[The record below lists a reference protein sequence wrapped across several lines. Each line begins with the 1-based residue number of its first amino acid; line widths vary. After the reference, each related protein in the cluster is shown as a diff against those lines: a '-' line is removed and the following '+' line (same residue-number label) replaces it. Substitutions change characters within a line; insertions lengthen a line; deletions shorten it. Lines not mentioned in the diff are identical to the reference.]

1 MSKIS
6 GPYLNNTVKFNLC
19 KSMKKNRN
27 GSFSCSGKFSE
38 LLLRMKLA
46 SLLLLCVMPQV
57 FASANGQTLSLKKQ
71 NASLEEILWALKE
84 KTRLVFMYSDEDIAP
99 VRGITINMKNTQ
111 VDAILDKCLEGT
123 GLSYIRQN
131 NAIVIRRSWKSENVP
146 QARMRKISGKVTN
159 MNGEPLPGVTV
170 LIEGTTIGVAT
181 DIDGKYII
189 ECPDFHDIA
198 LNFTFIGM
206 KPQKVMAGPKN
217 VIDVRLEEEVN
228 RLEEAVAVGYGTTKV
243 KDMTGAVTRLGSKDM
258 ETAPMGAT
266 IQSMLQGKAPGVNV
280 MISSASPTSPVS
292 VIIRGASSLSGD
304 SQPLWVIDGVPEYNA
319 GTSGDVANTLY
330 NLNLT
335 DVESIDILK
344 DASATAIYGS
354 RAANGVVLVTT
365 KRGKAGMAPQLEF
378 SARYGIQTLNAN
390 DFRVLSAEE
399 YIRVSKAACAMGLF
413 TRGSLDYFTRQYVD
427 QAYFD
432 SHINNSQFDLNT
444 LTDDFY
450 LKDAYGNGNTDW
462 WELMTRNAAAQDYS
476 IGIRGGAKASSYSA
490 SIYYKDQKGI
500 VKGGDSKMLGASFNF
515 DAAVRDIIRFKL
527 DLRATARTANDKD
540 NMIGEILNMR
550 PDVPAYNEDGTI
562 NRISYYV
569 KNPLLSLM
577 DTDEAKGRNFS
588 GTLGLEWDI
597 LKGLTFR
604 TSGTAQYNVNKYST
618 YSIAWYD
625 DAESKA
631 SVSKNES
638 YTYIWDNTVSY
649 VNSWGKHSLVGL
661 VGFSV
666 EKYES
671 DGLEASG
678 SGFPDDHVLTDLSS
692 AAKKNSISSSY
703 GSNALASFLSRL
715 EYKFNSRY
723 LLTLNFRTDG
733 SSKFG
738 PDKRWGYFPS
748 VAVAWI
754 MTEENFMKENADF
767 VSYLKLRGS
776 VGKTGSQNLGNYDWR
791 TLMGSSTYNG
801 VPGIIPFSLGN
812 DILQWEEQ
820 VQQEIGLD
828 YGFWNDRIRGTLGF
842 YQKKVDNLLYGDPVP
857 VSSSFFN
864 VVQNI
869 GSLKNRGVEFDI
881 RVDIVKNL
889 QKDLTWNVDFNIA
902 RNRTTLEKLNS
913 TDGYFGG
920 GANNWFRIEEG
931 GETGQFYGYKDA
943 GRLFMTNEE
952 LVGLKT
958 VDPETGV
965 LNYYR
970 DANNYERQGDV
981 YVMDLDGDGKITAD
995 GDRTVIGNANP
1006 DFFGGFGSTLYWKGL
1021 MLNAVF
1027 SYSVGGDRFWENEKK
1042 TSGDMN
1048 AYNTSNRILDSWTVN
1063 PGKNASYPRAMY
1075 YGWGENSII
1084 TDRYI
1089 HDASYLRM
1097 TALNLSYRLPNHLY
1111 KNSILNAVEFTFQAT
1126 NLFTWTK
1133 YPGMDPQG
1141 NFSTTYSAFFSMGV
1155 DYSTY
1160 PSARTYNLGI
1170 KLTLK

>member
-1 MSKIS
+1 
-6 GPYLNNTVKFNLC
+6 
-19 KSMKKNRN
+19 MKKNRN
-27 GSFSCSGKFSE
+27 GSFSYSGKLSKV
-38 LLLRMKLA
+38 LLRMKLTFV
-46 SLLLLCVMPQV
+46 LLLCVMSQV
-57 FASANGQTLSLKKQ
+57 FALASAQTVSLKKQ
-71 NASLEEILWALKE
+71 NASLEEILWELKE
-84 KTRLVFMYSDEDIAP
+84 KTQLVFMYSDEDIAS
-99 VRGITINMKNTQ
+99 VKGIDIDMKNTQ
-111 VDAILDKCLEGT
+111 VDAILNKCLEGT
-123 GLSYIRQN
+123 DLKYVREN
-131 NAIVIRRSWKSENVP
+131 NAIVIRRSRQSENVP
-146 QARMRKISGKVTN
+146 QVRMRKISGKVTDTS
-159 MNGEPLPGVTV
+159 GDPLPGVTILV
-170 LIEGTTIGVAT
+170 DGTTIGVAT
-181 DIDGKYII
+181 DNEGIYSL
-189 ECPDFHDIA
+189 ECPEAPDLA
-198 LNFTFIGM
+198 LNFTFMGM
-206 KPQKVMAGPKN
+206 KSQKVTVGPKN
-217 VIDVRLEEEVN
+217 VIDVTLEEEMN

-292 VIIRGASSLSGD
+292 VIIRGSSSLSGD

-319 GTSGDVANTLY
+319 STSGDVSNTLY

-365 KRGKAGMAPQLEF
+365 KRGKAGMKPQLEF
-378 SARYGIQTLNAN
+378 SARYGIQTMNAN
-390 DFRVLSAEE
+390 DFRVLTADE
-399 YIRVSKAACAMGLF
+399 YIRVSKAACAMSLF
-413 TRGSLDYFTRQYVD
+413 TRGSLDYFTKKYVD
-427 QAYFD
+427 ETYFN
-432 SHINNSQFDLNT
+432 SHINHSQFDLNS
-444 LTDDFY
+444 LTDEFY
-450 LKDAYGNGNTDW
+450 LKDAYGNGDTDW
-462 WELMTRNAAAQDYS
+462 WDLMTRNAATQDYS
-476 IGIRGGAKASSYSA
+476 IGIRGGSKESSYSA

-500 VKGGDSKMLGASFNF
+500 VKGGNSKMLGGSFNF
-515 DAAVRDIIRFKL
+515 DAAVRDIVRFKL

-540 NMIGEILNMR
+540 NMIGEILDMR

-562 NRISYYV
+562 NMIDYYT

-597 LKGLTFR
+597 IKGLTFR
-604 TSGTAQYNVNKYST
+604 TSGTVQYNVNKYNT
-618 YSIAWYD
+618 YTIAWYD
-625 DAESKA
+625 GAESSA

-638 YTYIWDNTVSY
+638 YTYMWDNTLNY
-649 VNSWGKHSLVGL
+649 VNTWKKHSLVGL
-661 VGFSV
+661 AGFSI

-671 DGLEASG
+671 DGLGASG
-678 SGFPDDHVLTDLSS
+678 SGFPDDQVLTNLNS

-703 GSNALASFLSRL
+703 SSNTLASFLSRL
-715 EYKFNSRY
+715 EYKFNNRY
-723 LLTLNFRTDG
+723 LLTLNFRADG
-733 SSKFG
+733 SSQFG

-748 VAVAWI
+748 GAVAWI
-754 MTEENFMKENADF
+754 ITEENFMKDYSNI

-776 VGKTGSQNLGNYDWR
+776 VGKTGSQNLGAYDWR
-791 TLMGSSTYNG
+791 TLMGSATYNG
-801 VPGIIPFSLGN
+801 AAGIVPSSLGN

-820 VQQEIGLD
+820 IQKEVGLD
-828 YGFWNDRIRGTLGF
+828 YGFWDDRIRGTLGY
-842 YQKKVDNLLYGDPVP
+842 YQKKVDNLLYSDPVP
-857 VSSSFFN
+857 TSSSFSS
-864 VVQNI
+864 VYQNI
-869 GSLKNRGVEFDI
+869 GSLKNRGIEFDV
-881 RVDIVKNL
+881 RVDIIKNAP
-889 QKDLTWNVDFNIA
+889 KDLTWNVDFNIA

-913 TDGYFGG
+913 SDGYFGG
-920 GANNWFRIEEG
+920 GAYDYFKIEEG
-931 GETGQFYGYKDA
+931 GETGRFYGYKDA

-958 VDPETGV
+958 IDPKTGT
-965 LNYYR
+965 LRYYR
-970 DANNYERQGDV
+970 DDYNYERQGDV
-981 YVMDLDGDGKITAD
+981 YIMDLDGDGQITAD

-1027 SYSVGGDRFWENEKK
+1027 SYSVGGDRFWDEEKNS
-1042 TSGDMN
+1042 SGDMN
-1048 AYNTSNRILDSWTVN
+1048 VYNTSNRILDSWTVN
-1063 PGKNASYPRAMY
+1063 PGVNASYPRAMY
-1075 YGWGENSII
+1075 YGWGSNSII

-1097 TALNLSYRLPNHLY
+1097 TALNLSYRLPKHLY

-1141 NFSTTYSAFFSMGV
+1141 NFSTTYSAFYNMGI

-1160 PSARTYNLGI
+1160 PSARTYNFGI

>member
-1 MSKIS
+1 
-6 GPYLNNTVKFNLC
+6 
-19 KSMKKNRN
+19 MKKNRN
-27 GSFSCSGKFSE
+27 GSFSYSGKLSKV
-38 LLLRMKLA
+38 LLRMKLTFV
-46 SLLLLCVMPQV
+46 LLLCVMSQV
-57 FASANGQTLSLKKQ
+57 FALASAQTVSLKKQ
-71 NASLEEILWALKE
+71 NASLEEILWELKE
-84 KTRLVFMYSDEDIAP
+84 KTQLVFMYSDEDIAS
-99 VRGITINMKNTQ
+99 VKGIDIDMKNTQ
-111 VDAILDKCLEGT
+111 VDAILNKCLEGT
-123 GLSYIRQN
+123 DLKYVREN
-131 NAIVIRRSWKSENVP
+131 NAIVIRRSRQSENVP
-146 QARMRKISGKVTN
+146 QVRMRKISGKVTDTS
-159 MNGEPLPGVTV
+159 GDPLPGVTILV
-170 LIEGTTIGVAT
+170 DGTTIGVAT
-181 DIDGKYII
+181 YNEGKYSL
-189 ECPDFHDIA
+189 ECPEAPDLA
-198 LNFTFIGM
+198 LNFTFMGM
-206 KPQKVMAGPKN
+206 KSQKVTVGPKN
-217 VIDVRLEEEVN
+217 VIDVTLEEEMN

-292 VIIRGASSLSGD
+292 VIIRGSSSLSGD

-319 GTSGDVANTLY
+319 STSGDVSNTLY

-335 DVESIDILK
+335 DVESVDILK

-365 KRGKAGMAPQLEF
+365 KRGKAGMKPQLEF

-390 DFRVLSAEE
+390 DFRVLTADE
-399 YIRVSKAACAMGLF
+399 YIRVSKAACAMSLF
-413 TRGSLDYFTRQYVD
+413 TRGSLDYFTRKYVD
-427 QAYFD
+427 ETYFN
-432 SHINNSQFDLNT
+432 SHINHSQFDLHS
-444 LTDDFY
+444 LTDEFY
-450 LKDAYGNGNTDW
+450 LKDAYGNGDTDW
-462 WELMTRNAAAQDYS
+462 WDLMTRNAATQDYS
-476 IGIRGGAKASSYSA
+476 IGIRGGSKESSYSA

-500 VKGGDSKMLGASFNF
+500 VKGGNSKMLGGSFNF

-540 NMIGEILNMR
+540 NMIGEILDMR

-562 NRISYYV
+562 NMIDYYT

-597 LKGLTFR
+597 IKGLTFR
-604 TSGTAQYNVNKYST
+604 TSGTVQYNVNKYNT
-618 YSIAWYD
+618 YTIAWYD
-625 DAESKA
+625 GAESSA

-638 YTYIWDNTVSY
+638 YTYMWDNTLNY
-649 VNSWGKHSLVGL
+649 VNTWKKHSLVGL
-661 VGFSV
+661 VGFSI

-671 DGLEASG
+671 DGLKASG
-678 SGFPDDHVLTDLSS
+678 SGFPDDQVLTNLNS

-703 GSNALASFLSRL
+703 TSNTLASFLSRL
-715 EYKFNSRY
+715 EYKFNNRY
-723 LLTLNFRTDG
+723 LLTLNFRADG
-733 SSKFG
+733 SSQFG

-748 VAVAWI
+748 GAVAWI
-754 MTEENFMKENADF
+754 ITEENFMKDYSNI

-776 VGKTGSQNLGNYDWR
+776 VGKTGSQNLGAYDWR
-791 TLMGSSTYNG
+791 TLMGSATYNG
-801 VPGIIPFSLGN
+801 AAGIVPSSLGN

-820 VQQEIGLD
+820 IQKEVGLD
-828 YGFWNDRIRGTLGF
+828 YGFWDDRIRGTLGY
-842 YQKKVDNLLYGDPVP
+842 YQKKVDNLLYSDPVP
-857 VSSSFFN
+857 TSSSFSS
-864 VVQNI
+864 VYQNI
-869 GSLKNRGVEFDI
+869 GSLKNRGIEFDV
-881 RVDIVKNL
+881 RVDIIKNV

-913 TDGYFGG
+913 SDGYFGG
-920 GANNWFRIEEG
+920 GAYDYFKIEEG
-931 GETGQFYGYKDA
+931 GETGRFYGYKDA

-958 VDPETGV
+958 IDPKTGT
-965 LNYYR
+965 LKYYR
-970 DANNYERQGDV
+970 DDYNYERQGDV
-981 YVMDLDGDGKITAD
+981 YIMDLDGDGQITAD

-1027 SYSVGGDRFWENEKK
+1027 SYSVGGDRFWDEEKNS
-1042 TSGDMN
+1042 SGDMN
-1048 AYNTSNRILDSWTVN
+1048 VYNTSNRILDSWTVN
-1063 PGKNASYPRAMY
+1063 PGVNASYPRAMY
-1075 YGWGENSII
+1075 YGWGSNSII

-1097 TALNLSYRLPNHLY
+1097 TALNLSYRLPKHLY

-1141 NFSTTYSAFFSMGV
+1141 NFSTTYSAFYNMGI

-1160 PSARTYNLGI
+1160 PSARTYNFGI

>member
-1 MSKIS
+1 
-6 GPYLNNTVKFNLC
+6 
-19 KSMKKNRN
+19 MKKNRN
-27 GSFSCSGKFSE
+27 GSFSYSGKLSKV
-38 LLLRMKLA
+38 LLRMKLTFV
-46 SLLLLCVMPQV
+46 LLLCVMSQV
-57 FASANGQTLSLKKQ
+57 FALASAQTVSLKKQ
-71 NASLEEILWALKE
+71 NASLEEILWELKE
-84 KTRLVFMYSDEDIAP
+84 KTQLVFMYSDEDIAS
-99 VRGITINMKNTQ
+99 VKGIDIDMKNTQ
-111 VDAILDKCLEGT
+111 VDAILNKCLEGT
-123 GLSYIRQN
+123 DLKYVREN
-131 NAIVIRRSWKSENVP
+131 NAIVIRRSRQSENVP
-146 QARMRKISGKVTN
+146 QVRMRKISGKVTDTS
-159 MNGEPLPGVTV
+159 GDPLPGVTILV
-170 LIEGTTIGVAT
+170 DGTTIGVAT
-181 DIDGKYII
+181 DNEGIYSL
-189 ECPDFHDIA
+189 ECPEAPDLA
-198 LNFTFIGM
+198 LNFTFMGM
-206 KPQKVMAGPKN
+206 KSQKVTVGPKN
-217 VIDVRLEEEVN
+217 VIDVTLEEEMN

-292 VIIRGASSLSGD
+292 VIIRGSSSLSGD

-319 GTSGDVANTLY
+319 STSGDVSNTLY

-365 KRGKAGMAPQLEF
+365 KRGKAGMKPQLEF
-378 SARYGIQTLNAN
+378 SARYGIQTMNAN
-390 DFRVLSAEE
+390 DFRVLTADE
-399 YIRVSKAACAMGLF
+399 YIRVSKAACAMSLF
-413 TRGSLDYFTRQYVD
+413 TRGSLDYFTKKYVD
-427 QAYFD
+427 ETYFN
-432 SHINNSQFDLNT
+432 SHINHSQFDLNS
-444 LTDDFY
+444 LTDEFY
-450 LKDAYGNGNTDW
+450 LKDAYGNGDTDW
-462 WELMTRNAAAQDYS
+462 WDLMTRNAATQDYS
-476 IGIRGGAKASSYSA
+476 IGIRGGSKESSYSA

-500 VKGGDSKMLGASFNF
+500 VKGGNSKMLGGSFNF

-540 NMIGEILNMR
+540 NMIGEILDMR

-562 NRISYYV
+562 NMIDYYT

-597 LKGLTFR
+597 IKGLTFR
-604 TSGTAQYNVNKYST
+604 TSGTVQYNVNKYNT
-618 YSIAWYD
+618 YTIAWYD
-625 DAESKA
+625 GAESSA

-638 YTYIWDNTVSY
+638 YTYMWDNTLNY
-649 VNSWGKHSLVGL
+649 VNTWKKHSLVGL
-661 VGFSV
+661 AGFSI

-671 DGLEASG
+671 DGLGASG
-678 SGFPDDHVLTDLSS
+678 SGFPDDQVLTNLNS

-703 GSNALASFLSRL
+703 SSNTLASFLSRL
-715 EYKFNSRY
+715 EYKFNNRY
-723 LLTLNFRTDG
+723 LLTLNFRADG
-733 SSKFG
+733 SSQFG

-748 VAVAWI
+748 GAVAWI
-754 MTEENFMKENADF
+754 ITEENFMKDYSNI

-776 VGKTGSQNLGNYDWR
+776 VGKTGSQNLGAYDWR
-791 TLMGSSTYNG
+791 TLMGSATYNG
-801 VPGIIPFSLGN
+801 AAGIVPSSLGN

-820 VQQEIGLD
+820 IQKEVGLD
-828 YGFWNDRIRGTLGF
+828 YGFWDDRIRGTLGY
-842 YQKKVDNLLYGDPVP
+842 YQKKVDNLLYSDPVP
-857 VSSSFFN
+857 TSSSFSS
-864 VVQNI
+864 VYQNI
-869 GSLKNRGVEFDI
+869 GSLKNRGIEFDV
-881 RVDIVKNL
+881 RVDIIKNAP
-889 QKDLTWNVDFNIA
+889 KDLTWNVDFNIA

-913 TDGYFGG
+913 SDGYFGG
-920 GANNWFRIEEG
+920 GAYDYFKIEEG
-931 GETGQFYGYKDA
+931 GETGRFYGYKDA

-958 VDPETGV
+958 IDPKTGT
-965 LNYYR
+965 LRYYR
-970 DANNYERQGDV
+970 DDYNYERQGDV
-981 YVMDLDGDGKITAD
+981 YIMDLDGDGQITAD

-1027 SYSVGGDRFWENEKK
+1027 SYSVGGDRFWDEEKNS
-1042 TSGDMN
+1042 SGDMN
-1048 AYNTSNRILDSWTVN
+1048 VYNTSNRILDSWTVN
-1063 PGKNASYPRAMY
+1063 PGVNASYPRAMY
-1075 YGWGENSII
+1075 YGWGSNSII

-1097 TALNLSYRLPNHLY
+1097 TALNLSYRLPKHLY

-1141 NFSTTYSAFFSMGV
+1141 NFSTTYSAFYNMGI

-1160 PSARTYNLGI
+1160 PSARTYNFGI

>member
-1 MSKIS
+1 
-6 GPYLNNTVKFNLC
+6 
-19 KSMKKNRN
+19 MKKNRN
-27 GSFSCSGKFSE
+27 GSFSYSGKLSKV
-38 LLLRMKLA
+38 LLRMKLTFV
-46 SLLLLCVMPQV
+46 LLLCVMSQV
-57 FASANGQTLSLKKQ
+57 FALASAQTVSLKKQ
-71 NASLEEILWALKE
+71 NASLEEILWELKE
-84 KTRLVFMYSDEDIAP
+84 KTQLVFMYSDEDIAS
-99 VRGITINMKNTQ
+99 VKGIDIDMKNTQ
-111 VDAILDKCLEGT
+111 VDAILNKCLEGT
-123 GLSYIRQN
+123 DLKYVREN
-131 NAIVIRRSWKSENVP
+131 NAIVIRRSRQSENVP
-146 QARMRKISGKVTN
+146 QVRMRKISGKVTDTS
-159 MNGEPLPGVTV
+159 GDPLPGVTILV
-170 LIEGTTIGVAT
+170 DGTTIGVAT
-181 DIDGKYII
+181 DNEGKYSL
-189 ECPDFHDIA
+189 ECPEAPDLA
-198 LNFTFIGM
+198 LNFTFMGM
-206 KPQKVMAGPKN
+206 KSQKVTVGPKN
-217 VIDVRLEEEVN
+217 VIDVTLEEEMN

-292 VIIRGASSLSGD
+292 VIIRGSSSLSGD

-319 GTSGDVANTLY
+319 STSGDVSNTLY

-365 KRGKAGMAPQLEF
+365 KRGKAGMKPQLEF
-378 SARYGIQTLNAN
+378 SARYGIQTMNAN
-390 DFRVLSAEE
+390 DFRVLTADE
-399 YIRVSKAACAMGLF
+399 YIRVSKAACAMSLF
-413 TRGSLDYFTRQYVD
+413 TRGSLDYFTRKYVD
-427 QAYFD
+427 ETYFN
-432 SHINNSQFDLNT
+432 SHINHSQFDLNS
-444 LTDDFY
+444 LTDEFY
-450 LKDAYGNGNTDW
+450 LKDAYGNGDTDW
-462 WELMTRNAAAQDYS
+462 WDLMTRNAATQDYS
-476 IGIRGGAKASSYSA
+476 IGIRGGSKESSYSA

-500 VKGGDSKMLGASFNF
+500 VKGGNSKMLGGSFNF

-540 NMIGEILNMR
+540 NMIGEILDMR

-562 NRISYYV
+562 NMIDYYT

-597 LKGLTFR
+597 IKGLTFR
-604 TSGTAQYNVNKYST
+604 TSGTVQYNVNKYNT
-618 YSIAWYD
+618 YTIAWYD
-625 DAESKA
+625 GAESSA

-638 YTYIWDNTVSY
+638 YTYMWDNTLNY
-649 VNSWGKHSLVGL
+649 VNTWKKHSLVGL
-661 VGFSV
+661 AGFSI

-671 DGLEASG
+671 DGLKASG
-678 SGFPDDHVLTDLSS
+678 SGFPDDQVLTNLNS

-703 GSNALASFLSRL
+703 SSNTLASFLSRL
-715 EYKFNSRY
+715 EYKFNNRY
-723 LLTLNFRTDG
+723 LLTLNFRADG
-733 SSKFG
+733 SSQFG

-748 VAVAWI
+748 GAVAWI
-754 MTEENFMKENADF
+754 ITEENFMKDYSNI

-776 VGKTGSQNLGNYDWR
+776 VGKTGSQNLGAYDWR
-791 TLMGSSTYNG
+791 TLMGSATYNG
-801 VPGIIPFSLGN
+801 AAGIVPSSLGN

-820 VQQEIGLD
+820 IQKEVGLD
-828 YGFWNDRIRGTLGF
+828 YGFWDDRIRGTLGY
-842 YQKKVDNLLYGDPVP
+842 YQKKVDNLLYSDPVP
-857 VSSSFFN
+857 TSSSFSS
-864 VVQNI
+864 VYQNI
-869 GSLKNRGVEFDI
+869 GSLKNRGIEFDV
-881 RVDIVKNL
+881 RVDIIKNAP
-889 QKDLTWNVDFNIA
+889 KDLTWNVDFNIA

-913 TDGYFGG
+913 SDGYFGG
-920 GANNWFRIEEG
+920 GAYDYFKIEEG
-931 GETGQFYGYKDA
+931 GETGRFYGYKDA

-958 VDPETGV
+958 IDPKTGT
-965 LNYYR
+965 LKYYR
-970 DANNYERQGDV
+970 DDYNYERQGDV
-981 YVMDLDGDGKITAD
+981 YIMDLDGDGQITAD

-1027 SYSVGGDRFWENEKK
+1027 SYSVGGDRFWDEEKNS
-1042 TSGDMN
+1042 SGDMN
-1048 AYNTSNRILDSWTVN
+1048 VYNTSNRILDSWTVN
-1063 PGKNASYPRAMY
+1063 PGVNASYPRAMY
-1075 YGWGENSII
+1075 YGWGSNSII

-1097 TALNLSYRLPNHLY
+1097 TALNLSYRLPKHLY

-1141 NFSTTYSAFFSMGV
+1141 NFSTTYSAFYNMGI

-1160 PSARTYNLGI
+1160 PSARTYNFGI

>member
-1 MSKIS
+1 M
-6 GPYLNNTVKFNLC
+6 GM
-19 KSMKKNRN
+19 KS
-27 GSFSCSGKFSE
+27 
-38 LLLRMKLA
+38 
-46 SLLLLCVMPQV
+46 Q
-57 FASANGQTLSLKKQ
+57 
-71 NASLEEILWALKE
+71 
-84 KTRLVFMYSDEDIAP
+84 
-99 VRGITINMKNTQ
+99 
-111 VDAILDKCLEGT
+111 
-123 GLSYIRQN
+123 
-131 NAIVIRRSWKSENVP
+131 
-146 QARMRKISGKVTN
+146 KVT
-159 MNGEPLPGVTV
+159 V
-170 LIEGTTIGVAT
+170 
-181 DIDGKYII
+181 
-189 ECPDFHDIA
+189 
-198 LNFTFIGM
+198 
-206 KPQKVMAGPKN
+206 GPKN
-217 VIDVRLEEEVN
+217 VINVTLEEEMN

-292 VIIRGASSLSGD
+292 VIIRGSSSLSGD

-319 GTSGDVANTLY
+319 STSGDVSNTLY

-335 DVESIDILK
+335 DVESVDILK

-365 KRGKAGMAPQLEF
+365 KRGKAGMKPQLEF

-390 DFRVLSAEE
+390 DFRVLTADE
-399 YIRVSKAACAMGLF
+399 YIRVSKAACAMSLF
-413 TRGSLDYFTRQYVD
+413 TRGSLDYFTRKYVD
-427 QAYFD
+427 EAYFN

-450 LKDAYGNGNTDW
+450 LKDAYGNGDTDW
-462 WELMTRNAAAQDYS
+462 WDLMTRNAATQDYS
-476 IGIRGGAKASSYSA
+476 IGIRGGSKESSYSA

-500 VKGGDSKMLGASFNF
+500 VKGGNSKMLGGSFNF
-515 DAAVRDIIRFKL
+515 DAAVRDIVRFKL

-540 NMIGEILNMR
+540 NMIGEILDMR

-562 NRISYYV
+562 NMIDYYT

-597 LKGLTFR
+597 IKGLTFR
-604 TSGTAQYNVNKYST
+604 TSGTVQYNVNKYNT
-618 YSIAWYD
+618 YTIAWYD
-625 DAESKA
+625 GAESSA

-638 YTYIWDNTVSY
+638 YTYMWDNTLNY
-649 VNSWGKHSLVGL
+649 VNTWKKHSLVGL
-661 VGFSV
+661 AGFSI

-671 DGLEASG
+671 DGLKASG
-678 SGFPDDHVLTDLSS
+678 SGFPDDQVLTNLNS

-703 GSNALASFLSRL
+703 SSNTLASFLSRL
-715 EYKFNSRY
+715 EYKFNNRY
-723 LLTLNFRTDG
+723 LLTLNFRADG
-733 SSKFG
+733 SSQFG

-748 VAVAWI
+748 GAVAWI
-754 MTEENFMKENADF
+754 ITEENFMKDYSNI

-776 VGKTGSQNLGNYDWR
+776 VGKTGSQNLGAYDWR
-791 TLMGSSTYNG
+791 TLMGSATYNG
-801 VPGIIPFSLGN
+801 AAGIVPSSLGN

-820 VQQEIGLD
+820 IQKEVGLD
-828 YGFWNDRIRGTLGF
+828 YGFWDDRIRGTLGY
-842 YQKKVDNLLYGDPVP
+842 YQKKVDNLLYSDPVP
-857 VSSSFFN
+857 TSSSFSS
-864 VVQNI
+864 VYQNI
-869 GSLKNRGVEFDI
+869 GSLKNRGIEFDV
-881 RVDIVKNL
+881 RVDIIKNV

-913 TDGYFGG
+913 SDGYFGG
-920 GANNWFRIEEG
+920 GAYDYFKIEEG
-931 GETGQFYGYKDA
+931 GETGRFYGYKDA

-958 VDPETGV
+958 IDPKTGT
-965 LNYYR
+965 LKYYR
-970 DANNYERQGDV
+970 DDYNYERQGDV
-981 YVMDLDGDGKITAD
+981 YIMDLDGDGQITAD

-1027 SYSVGGDRFWENEKK
+1027 SYSVGGDRFWDEEKNS
-1042 TSGDMN
+1042 SGDMN
-1048 AYNTSNRILDSWTVN
+1048 VYNTSNRILDSWTVN
-1063 PGKNASYPRAMY
+1063 PGVNASYPRAMY
-1075 YGWGENSII
+1075 YGWGSNSII

-1097 TALNLSYRLPNHLY
+1097 TALNLSYRLPKHLY

-1141 NFSTTYSAFFSMGV
+1141 NFSTTYSAFYNMGI

-1160 PSARTYNLGI
+1160 PSARTYNFGI